1 MSFSD
6 ISRWLDD
13 RRRQSLQR
21 RRRVVES
28 AQGPTLQVEGR
39 QLLNFCSND
48 YLGLANDPR
57 VREAFKQGVDEW
69 GVGAGASHLISGH
82 TRAHHALEEALADF
96 VGRPRALLFS
106 SGYAANMGTINSLV
120 SVGDHVFEDQ
130 LNHASLLDGGWI
142 SRAEFSWFAH
152 NDPADLQR
160 GMAELSGTSGR
171 RLVVSNDGRW
181 RYEFRQSDQRSCP
194 FPAS

>member
-69 GVGAGASHLISGH
+69 GVGAGASHLV
-82 TRAHHALEEALADF
+82 TRE
-96 VGRPRALLFS
+96 RT
-106 SGYAANMGTINSLV
+106 M
-120 SVGDHVFEDQ
+120 
-130 LNHASLLDGGWI
+130 
-142 SRAEFSWFAH
+142 
-152 NDPADLQR
+152 
-160 GMAELSGTSGR
+160 
-171 RLVVSNDGRW
+171 RW
-181 RYEFRQSDQRSCP
+181 RRRSP
-194 FPAS
+194 ILLAGPARCCSPVVMRPTWERSTRW